1 MEYQKTTLDNGLRV
15 ISVSMPHT
23 RSVSV
28 NIFVGTGSR
37 YESDA
42 EAGISHF
49 AEHMFFKGTERRPTA
64 REISEAIDGVGGVI
78 NAGTDREMTV
88 FWAKVARPHFALAFD
103 VLVDIMRNS
112 RMDATEVEKERLVV
126 IEEINMLRDD
136 PREWVDVLIDETLL
150 PCQPLGRDVIG
161 TKETVSSFDRAA
173 VLGYIDRHYSP
184 NNTVVSVAGN
194 VDHSHVLELVQQTLG
209 DWPSGNPGAWHP
221 AVQKQAAPVC
231 RVEWKKTEQA
241 HFCLAVPA
249 LSSQDPD
256 RFALDLL
263 NVILGEGMS
272 SRLFQEIREKRSL
285 AYDVHSYVSH
295 FLDTGAATVY
305 AGVDPTRIEGA
316 LEGVI
321 GELERLK
328 DDLPEQE
335 IVKAK

>member
-78 NAGTDREMTV
+78 NAGTDRELTV
-88 FWAKVARPHFALAFD
+88 FWAKVARPHFELAFD

-112 RMDATEVEKERLVV
+112 RMDATEIEKERQVI

-136 PREWVDVLIDETLL
+136 PREWVDVLIDETLW
-150 PCQPLGRDVIG
+150 PGHALGRDVIG
-161 TKETVSSFDRAA
+161 TKETVSSFDRARI
-173 VLGYIDRHYSP
+173 LGYIDSHYTP
-184 NNTVVSVAGN
+184 GNTVVSVAGN
-194 VDHSHVLELVQQTLG
+194 VEHEQVVEMVQQTLSN
-209 DWPSGNPGAWHP
+209 WAPGSIGFWEP
-221 AVQKQAAPVC
+221 AVRTQTAPVC
-231 RVEWKKTEQA
+231 RIGWKKTEQA

-249 LSSQDPD
+249 LSSRHPD
-256 RFALDLL
+256 RYALVLL

-285 AYDVHSYVSH
+285 AYDVHSYISH
-295 FLDTGAATVY
+295 FLDTGAATIY